1 MTDENRARTTGE
13 THDTTGEERQDS
25 TDDRRRQDSTDD
37 RRRRTRDR
45 TGETRRQGP
54 TDETRD
60 HLASLF
66 RDTRRNA
73 TIGWVLVLLVGLVFI
88 ESLVGLD
95 LQWLIVSAATAVVM
109 AIPAVARRDWR
120 VMLPWELLVI
130 AALPLVGRA
139 LAPSVEIG
147 IFATYL
153 ALAALALLV
162 VVELD
167 MFTPMR
173 VTHWFAVALVVVAT
187 LATAAL
193 WTIVRWG
200 LDRTMGTVYLADN
213 EALMVEF
220 LWVTIAGVAAGLLF
234 DLYFR
239 RRDRALTRR
248 LERELGD
255 ASTSGPSDDEGGA
268 SR

>member
-1 MTDENRARTTGE
+1 MTDENRSQTTGE
-13 THDTTGEERQDS
+13 THDSNEEERQDS
-25 TDDRRRQDSTDD
+25 TDDRRRP
-37 RRRRTRDR
+37 DR
-45 TGETRRQGP
+45 TDGTRRQGP

-60 HLASLF
+60 LLASLF

-95 LQWLIVSAATAVVM
+95 LQWLIVSAVTAVVM

-120 VMLPWELLVI
+120 VMLPWELLVV

-139 LAPSVEIG
+139 LAPSLEIG
-147 IFATYL
+147 TFATYL
-153 ALAALALLV
+153 AIAALALLV

-187 LATAAL
+187 LAAAAL
-193 WTIVRWG
+193 WTIARWG
-200 LDRTMGTVYLADN
+200 MDRTMGTAYLADN
-213 EALMVEF
+213 EALMIEF

-255 ASTSGPSDDEGGA
+255 ASTSGTSDDEGGA